1 LLPLGWLLLTVTM
14 AWLGRRGW
22 RALMQR
28 PHPFLAD

>member
-28 PHPFLAD
+28 PHPFLSD